1 MKKLYLL
8 KKKRET
14 DADERTKIGEILR
27 TRRHLKNLTQEEVAK
42 LIGLTTTAYSKIERG
57 ESGVNMDRLRQLGK
71 VLEVDL
77 DTLID
82 NAPPSRI
89 ALQDLISS
97 LKSMNRNIEKIS
109 AWIASEKPQIYRI
122 ADAGTVMTQ
131 QNFEMMKTEAE
142 KTVKKK
148 CKETDKPKKHIYKR
162 KSRSKDKGV

>member
-1 MKKLYLL
+1 MKNIYLL

-14 DADERTKIGEILR
+14 DSNERTKIGEILR

-42 LIGLTTTAYSKIERG
+42 LIGLSTTAYSKIERG

-71 VLEVDL
+71 VLEVDI

-89 ALQDLISS
+89 ALQDLISN
-97 LKSMNRNIEKIS
+97 LRTMNKNIEKIS

-122 ADAGTVMTQ
+122 ADVGTVMTQ
-131 QNFEMMKTEAE
+131 QNFEMLKAGDGQP
-142 KTVKKK
+142 VKRRCGKP
-148 CKETDKPKKHIYKR
+148 EKPKKRVYK
-162 KSRSKDKGV
+162 KNNPNKD

>member
-14 DADERTKIGEILR
+14 DANERTKIGEILR

-89 ALQDLISS
+89 ALQDLISN

-109 AWIASEKPQIYRI
+109 SWIASEKPQIYRI
-122 ADAGTVMTQ
+122 ADAGTVMAQ
-131 QNFEMMKTEAE
+131 QDFEMLKAGVGQP
-142 KTVKKK
+142 VKRRCVKQ
-148 CKETDKPKKHIYKR
+148 EKPKKRVYK
-162 KSRSKDKGV
+162 KKKPNKDKEV